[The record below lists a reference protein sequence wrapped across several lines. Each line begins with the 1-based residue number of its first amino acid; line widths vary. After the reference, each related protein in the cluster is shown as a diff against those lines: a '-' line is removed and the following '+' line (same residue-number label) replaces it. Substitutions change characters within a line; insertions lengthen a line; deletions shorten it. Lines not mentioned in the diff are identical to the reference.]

1 MIKFLDLRK
10 SNLFNHDILDNN
22 EQDFLDKS

>member
-22 EQDFLDKS
+22 KQDVLDKS